1 MDKKRWL
8 EVGVVCIL
16 FLLLAA
22 YAEASGKKLRDHHV
36 LEREAEGGQDRS
48 VSLILN
54 AGDLLKDYEYRL
66 TVPASGISS
75 QQAEKYFEQAR
86 KEIDDSFFAE
96 GEMPDHVTKDVHMKN
111 SYAEGLVKAEW
122 LLDQSDVVDA
132 DGNII
137 SDEIPEEG
145 IPVQASAKLR
155 CGEEQE
161 EYVFSFMVC
170 PPSLT
175 DREQLL
181 KDIQQTLVKEGEKKG
196 TKTFSLP
203 EKIDGVRLKWNQKK
217 EHTVLK
223 VLFFEIVIVILLRLA
238 ILERK
243 RTGEKMRKE
252 QMELDYSE
260 MVNKLLILLGSGMS
274 LKQSWNRISTQYL
287 DKRKKKQ
294 VPERAVYEEM
304 LTTNYEICD
313 GESERLAYEKFGERT
328 GLGSYQRLV
337 RILIQNLQTGSR
349 GLCTLLGQEAAD
361 ALEERK
367 ALAKKLGEEAGT
379 KMLLPLI
386 LMLGIVIAI
395 IMVPAMLSF
404 NV

>member
-8 EVGVVCIL
+8 EVGGVCIL

-22 YAEASGKKLRDHHV
+22 YAEASGDKLQDHHI
-36 LEREAEGGQDRS
+36 LEREEEGGQDRS
-48 VSLILN
+48 VSLMLD
-54 AGDLLKDYEYRL
+54 AGEVLKDYEYQV
-66 TVPASGISS
+66 TVPASGIST
-75 QQAEKYFEQAR
+75 QKAEEYFIQAKQ
-86 KEIDDSFFAE
+86 EIDDSFFIK
-96 GEMPDHVTKDVHMKN
+96 GETPDHVTQGVHMQN
-111 SYAEGLVKAEW
+111 SYVQGLVKAEW
-122 LLDQSDVVDA
+122 LLDQSDIVDP
-132 DGNII
+132 DGKII
-137 SDEIPEEG
+137 SEDISMEG
-145 IPVQASAKLR
+145 VPVQASVKLQ
-155 CGEEQE
+155 CGDEQE
-161 EYVFSFMVC
+161 EYIFSFMVYPC
-170 PPSLT
+170 SLT
-175 DREQLL
+175 DQEQLL
-181 KDIQQTLVKEGEKKG
+181 KNIRQALAAEGEKKG
-196 TKTFSLP
+196 TNTFSLP
-203 EKIDGVRLKWNQKK
+203 EKVDGVRLKWSQKK
-217 EHTVLK
+217 EHMVIK
-223 VLFFEIVIVILLRLA
+223 VLFFEIVILILLRLA
-238 ILERK
+238 MLERK
-243 RTGEKMRKE
+243 RTGEKLRRE

-260 MVNKLLILLGSGMS
+260 VVNKLLILLGSGMS

-294 VPERAVYEEM
+294 ANQRAIYEEM

-349 GLCTLLGQEAAD
+349 GLCTLLGQEATD

-367 ALAKKLGEEAGT
+367 ALAKKMGEEAGT

-404 NV
+404 NI

>member
-22 YAEASGKKLRDHHV
+22 YAEASGNKLQDHHV
-36 LEREAEGGQDRS
+36 LEREEEGGQNRS
-48 VSLILN
+48 VSLMLD
-54 AGDLLKDYEYRL
+54 AGEVLKDYEYQV
-66 TVPASGISS
+66 TVPASGIST
-75 QQAEKYFEQAR
+75 QKAEKYFTQA
-86 KEIDDSFFAE
+86 KQEIDDSFFIE
-96 GEMPDHVTKDVHMKN
+96 GETPDHVTQGVHMQN
-111 SYAEGLVKAEW
+111 SYVQGLVKAEW
-122 LLDQSDVVDA
+122 FLDQSDIVDP

-137 SDEIPEEG
+137 SEDISMEG
-145 IPVQASAKLR
+145 VPVQASVKLR
-155 CGEEQE
+155 CGDDQE
-161 EYVFSFMVC
+161 EYIFSFMVYPC
-170 PPSLT
+170 SLN
-175 DREQLL
+175 DQEQLL
-181 KDIQQTLVKEGEKKG
+181 KDIRQALVAEGEKKG

-203 EKIDGVRLKWNQKK
+203 EKVDGVRLKWSQKK
-217 EHTVLK
+217 EHMVIK
-223 VLFFEIVIVILLRLA
+223 VLFFEIVILILLRLA
-238 ILERK
+238 MLERK
-243 RTGEKMRKE
+243 RTGEKLRRE

-260 MVNKLLILLGSGMS
+260 VVNKLLILLGSGMS

-294 VPERAVYEEM
+294 INQRAIYEEM

-349 GLCTLLGQEAAD
+349 GLCTLLGQEATD

-367 ALAKKLGEEAGT
+367 ALAKKMGEEAGT

-395 IMVPAMLSF
+395 IMVPAMLPF
-404 NV
+404 NI